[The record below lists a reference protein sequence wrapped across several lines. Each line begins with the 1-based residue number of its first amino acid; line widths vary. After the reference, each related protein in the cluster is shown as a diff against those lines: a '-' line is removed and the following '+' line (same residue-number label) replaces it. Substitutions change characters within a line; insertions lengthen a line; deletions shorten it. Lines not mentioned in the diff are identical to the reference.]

1 MKMLRRVL
9 SDRQAASAVE
19 FAMVLPIL
27 LLLLLGIIDV
37 GRLMYVWNMAEKA
50 TQMGVRY
57 AVVTDMVPSN
67 LAIDF
72 TTSHNLV
79 GGDPV
84 PTNVFSSTTC
94 NTTNCTPN
102 WGYNATAY
110 NAIVTRM
117 NRFYPA
123 IGGESLNR
131 VTIRYENVGLG
142 YAGDPSGPDVA
153 ALVTVRL
160 QNMTF
165 RPWSMLG
172 YPITLPSF
180 SAALTMEDSAGT
192 VSN

>member
-1 MKMLRRVL
+1 MIALRRL
-9 SDRQAASAVE
+9 FRDRTAASAVE

-27 LLLLLGIIDV
+27 LVLMLGVIDV

-57 AVVTDMVPSN
+57 AVVTD
-67 LAIDF
+67 AIPAALNNDF
-72 TTSHNLV
+72 TASHNLV

-84 PTNVFSSTTC
+84 PTGIFSTTTC
-94 NTTNCTPN
+94 DTTSCTGS
-102 WGYNATAY
+102 WGYNANAY
-110 NAIVTRM
+110 NAIVARM

-123 IGGESLNR
+123 IGPEASDR
-131 VTIRYENVGLG
+131 VTVQYDNVGLG

-153 ALVTVRL
+153 ALVTVRIRNL
-160 QNMTF
+160 TF

-180 SAALTMEDSAGT
+180 SAALTMEDSSGT